1 MKQQKEFHVTGQ
13 VQGVGFR
20 YFVWQVARQNG
31 LTGFA
36 RNESDD
42 SVTVVVQGNDAAL
55 LLVEAALWK
64 GSPMSHVA
72 QVTEVPC
79 KNAQTFDEF
88 SIR

>member
-36 RNESDD
+36 RNEANGE
-42 SVTVVVQGNDAAL
+42 VTVVVQGSNAAL
-55 LLVEAALWK
+55 QLVEAALWK
-64 GSPMSHVA
+64 GSPMSHVD
-72 QVTEVPC
+72 QVTEVAC
-79 KNAQTFDEF
+79 CDVTEFDEF